1 MHKFT
6 TSTAEERE
14 AHRSEVQDILLS
26 MHETEV
32 TVTSSTNRGFT
43 FTVNGTFEVSIAD
56 KGLFA
61 HYSVRTS
68 ELDARMDFTIHN
80 VEAAWVTASGNI
92 IRIDT
97 HS

>member
-14 AHRSEVQDILLS
+14 AHRAEVKDILMS

-32 TVTSSTNRGFT
+32 TVTSTAHRGFG
-43 FTVNGTFEVSIAD
+43 FRIKGTFQVSD
-56 KGLFA
+56 GD
-61 HYSVRTS
+61 YSVVTADLES
-68 ELDARMDFTIHN
+68 CIDFN
-80 VEAAWVTASGNI
+80 LQDVEAAWATSTGNI